1 MGKRPQLT
9 DELEAMSSMNEPTM
23 VQSCEELEKSDP
35 DTGDMLKFL
44 VDLFHRC
51 MEVNPNERP
60 TAEEIH
66 NMLVGHTS
74 CVQVQDVRKI

>member
-9 DELEAMSSMNEPTM
+9 DELEALSSMNEPTM
-23 VQSCEELEKSDP
+23 IQSGEELEKSDAERES
-35 DTGDMLKFL
+35 LKFL

-51 MEVNPNERP
+51 VEENPNERP

-66 NMLVGHTS
+66 EMLLGHTS
-74 CVQVQDVRKI
+74 RAQVQDVRDI